1 MNIVLI
7 GDGFTGSTLP
17 LAKKW
22 AEGGHKVT
30 CFFYVNVGKGCL
42 EGFDFSPKLLPG
54 IYKVNLNETNLVD
67 YFHSKISVY
76 IIVLLR
82 ERKNYGKQELII

>member
-30 CFFYVNVGKGCL
+30 CFFYVNVGKDVWRDLISHQNYCQ
-42 EGFDFSPKLLPG
+42 EFTKL
-54 IYKVNLNETNLVD
+54 I
-67 YFHSKISVY
+67 
-76 IIVLLR
+76 
-82 ERKNYGKQELII
+82 

>member
-17 LAKKW
+17 LAKRW
-22 AEGGHKVT
+22 ADEGHKVT

-42 EGFDFSPKLLPG
+42 EGFDFSPK
-54 IYKVNLNETNLVD
+54 Y
-67 YFHSKISVY
+67 Y
-76 IIVLLR
+76 
-82 ERKNYGKQELII
+82 QESTM